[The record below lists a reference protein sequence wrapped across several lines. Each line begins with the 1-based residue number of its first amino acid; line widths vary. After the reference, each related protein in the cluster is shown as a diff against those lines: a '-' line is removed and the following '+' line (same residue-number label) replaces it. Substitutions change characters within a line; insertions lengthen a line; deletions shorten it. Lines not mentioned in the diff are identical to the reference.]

1 MAFVTKLSFQSGD
14 RDALESLVTD
24 IKRMVERK
32 GAECKGPH
40 SAPPERLT
48 VPQYRTLAPG
58 DQFPAWD
65 YTTYTRRME
74 IHGNDEVAR
83 RVGHMDFPEHVH
95 VEIEVDRK
103 KPLGHR
109 KD

>member
-1 MAFVTKLSFQSGD
+1 MAFVTKLTFQSGD

-24 IKRMVERK
+24 LKRMVERK

-40 SAPPERLT
+40 SSPPDHFS
-48 VPQYRTLAPG
+48 VPQYRTLQPG
-58 DQFPAWD
+58 DQFEPWD
-65 YTTYTRRME
+65 YTVYSRRLE
-74 IHGNDEVAR
+74 IHGNDDVAR
-83 RVGHMDFPEHVH
+83 RVGHMEFPESVH

-109 KD
+109 KE

>member
-14 RDALESLVTD
+14 REVLESLVTD
-24 IKRMVERK
+24 LKRMVERK

-40 SAPPERLT
+40 SAPPEHLT
-48 VPQYRTLAPG
+48 VPQYRTLQPG
-58 DQFPAWD
+58 DQYPSWE
-65 YTTYTRRME
+65 YTSYSRRLE

-83 RVGHMDFPEHVH
+83 RIGHMEFPESVH

-109 KD
+109 NG